1 MKELSEDN
9 RQKYLKIIS
18 EEIYKLNPDYISL
31 IIPILETIHSNV
43 EEIKTC
49 KKQIL
54 YGWLDRLKLT
64 EASIDDEI
72 REFYFPYEYIRI
84 SECNKLL
91 LHIILIIQNIDVE
104 FDYVNDK
111 FYKL

>member
-9 RQKYLKIIS
+9 RQKYLKITT
-18 EEIYKLNPDYISL
+18 EEIHKLNPNYIPL
-31 IIPILETIHSNV
+31 IMPILETIHLDIDEV
-43 EEIKTC
+43 KIC
-49 KKQIL
+49 KNQIL
-54 YGWLDRLKLT
+54 YGWLGRLKLT
-64 EASIDDEI
+64 EANIDDEI

-84 SECNKLL
+84 SEYNRLL
-91 LHIILIIQNIDVE
+91 LHIILVIQNIDVE